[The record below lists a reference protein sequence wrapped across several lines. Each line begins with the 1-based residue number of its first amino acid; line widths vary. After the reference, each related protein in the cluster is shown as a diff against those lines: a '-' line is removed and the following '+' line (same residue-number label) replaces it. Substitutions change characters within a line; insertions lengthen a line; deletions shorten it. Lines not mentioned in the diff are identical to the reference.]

1 MPTVCPWPIASA
13 RASARRRPRRRS
25 TSSAT
30 QLATSVTTKEAS
42 GRATTC
48 GHCWTRS
55 SLSLG
60 PISLWSSS
68 TSVPKCLRTPPLAPS
83 YPTPSTSTP
92 PYLILKLR
100 AQPSSIN
107 RLSLARAR
115 PQVAFLGSAVRPELP
130 HGAYAGGVSGLCD
143 LARLAVGIRC
153 PPVWAGRARVLM
165 GMWHGEPGLHLGP
178 HGHWKPHGPAH
189 LCRIQSPVRV
199 KRPRTHTGLCY
210 GGSPA
215 DQLPNLRGCG
225 FAPRLRCTLS
235 WASPYLRT
243 RTG

>member
-25 TSSAT
+25 SSSAT

-55 SLSLG
+55 NLSLG

-92 PYLILKLR
+92 PLLDSKAPCSASLH
-100 AQPSSIN
+100 QSP
-107 RLSLARAR
+107 LSARALR
-115 PQVAFLGSAVRPELP
+115 WRFWVQPYDPSYHTALTLGESVGSAILLGSPWEYDVPKCGQGVPGCSWECGTVSPGCTWVHTVTGSHMGQHTFVAFNPQCV
-130 HGAYAGGVSGLCD
+130 
-143 LARLAVGIRC
+143 
-153 PPVWAGRARVLM
+153 
-165 GMWHGEPGLHLGP
+165 
-178 HGHWKPHGPAH
+178 
-189 LCRIQSPVRV
+189 
-199 KRPRTHTGLCY
+199 
-210 GGSPA
+210 
-215 DQLPNLRGCG
+215 
-225 FAPRLRCTLS
+225 
-235 WASPYLRT
+235 
-243 RTG
+243 

>member
-25 TSSAT
+25 SSSAT

-55 SLSLG
+55 NRSLG

-107 RLSLARAR
+107 RLSRARALR
-115 PQVAFLGSAVRPELP
+115 WRFWVQPYDPSYHTALTLGESVGSAILLGSPWEYDVPQCGQGVPGCSWECGTVSPGCTWVHTVTGSHMGQHTFVAFNPQCV
-130 HGAYAGGVSGLCD
+130 
-143 LARLAVGIRC
+143 
-153 PPVWAGRARVLM
+153 
-165 GMWHGEPGLHLGP
+165 
-178 HGHWKPHGPAH
+178 
-189 LCRIQSPVRV
+189 
-199 KRPRTHTGLCY
+199 
-210 GGSPA
+210 
-215 DQLPNLRGCG
+215 
-225 FAPRLRCTLS
+225 
-235 WASPYLRT
+235 
-243 RTG
+243 